1 VKLYFARHG
10 ESEANVLRVISNRG
24 ATHGLTERGRRQS
37 AELASNL
44 KGAGVTR
51 VYSSPLLRA
60 LQTAEIVSSA
70 LGVAYEVTDA
80 LREFD
85 CGIAEGR
92 ADPEA
97 WALHRR
103 VMDDW
108 RELSRHSESFCPFH
122 REPREGEGQGRCLD
136 LDRSWGPLSL
146 YAAACTRKHQSCGSA
161 PLAKCCLCFGGK
173 ESQRAGLP
181 GVVREAD
188 CASSISSVL
197 PKEQAHGSGS
207 EPGWIEADI

>member
-1 VKLYFARHG
+1 VVAVKLYFARHG

-24 ATHGLTERGRRQS
+24 STHGLTDRGRRQS

-60 LQTAEIVSSA
+60 LQTAEIVWSA

-80 LREFD
+80 LCEFD

-92 ADPEA
+92 SDPEA

-108 RELSRHSESFCPFH
+108 LQHDQPGARIEQGESFLDIQNRFVPFI
-122 REPREGEGQGRCLD
+122 ENL
-136 LDRSWGPLSL
+136 
-146 YAAACTRKHQSCGSA
+146 
-161 PLAKCCLCFGGK
+161 GK
-173 ESQRAGLP
+173 EQGKADASILIGHGGLYLCMLPLVLVNVSRA
-181 GVVREAD
+181 A
-188 CASSISSVL
+188 VL
-197 PKEQAHGSGS
+197 PFPNAAYVLAERRANGLVCLEWCGRQIVHRL
-207 EPGWIEADI
+207 